1 MRIHFYGHATFHV
14 TGEDGMSILI
24 DPYTAGERFRYEERF
39 EPARIALV
47 THEHGDHNNVAAVPG
62 SPQVVRG
69 AGTHTVDGITF
80 TGIPS
85 FHDKEQGAR
94 RGPNTIFVFDL
105 DGIRVAH
112 FGDQGVELDDDQY
125 AQLTGVNVMIAPVGG
140 GPTLEIPA
148 MSDMVE
154 RVRPNVMIPVHYKTP
169 KVDINLAPVDDFLS
183 GKANVRRVGGSEI
196 DLAAATLPQPTEIVV
211 LDASR

>member
-14 TGEDGMSILI
+14 TSEDGMSILI

-39 EPARIALV
+39 DPARIVLV
-47 THEHGDHNNVAAVPG
+47 THEHGDHNNVAAVHG

-69 AGTHTVDGITF
+69 AGTHTVDNITF

-85 FHDKEQGAR
+85 YHDKEQGAQ

-105 DGIRVAH
+105 DGIRIAH
-112 FGDQGVELDDDQY
+112 FGDQGVELSDNQY
-125 AQLTGVNVMIAPVGG
+125 AQLSGVNVMIAPVGG

-148 MSDMVE
+148 MSEMME

-169 KVDINLAPVDDFLS
+169 KVDVNLAPVETFLE
-183 GKANVRRVGGSEI
+183 GKANVRRVGGPEI
-196 DLAAATLPQPTEIVV
+196 DLTATALPPPTEIVV

>member
-1 MRIHFYGHATFHV
+1 MRIHYYGHATFHV
-14 TGEDGMSILI
+14 TSEDGMSILI
-24 DPYTAGERFRYEERF
+24 DPYTENERFRYAARF
-39 EPARIALV
+39 DPARIVLV

-80 TGIPS
+80 TGISS
-85 FHDKEQGAR
+85 FHDREQGAR

-112 FGDQGVELDDDQY
+112 FGDQGTELDDAQY
-125 AQLTGVNVMIAPVGG
+125 AQLAGVNVMIAPVGA
-140 GPTLEIPA
+140 GPTLDIPSMNA
-148 MSDMVE
+148 MVE

-169 KVDINLAPVDDFLS
+169 KVDINLEPVDTFLQ
-183 GKANVRRVGGSEI
+183 GKEHVRRVGGPDL
-196 DLAAATLPQPTEIVV
+196 DLAANNLPQPTEIAV